1 MQGWN
6 VARFMKLTGCP
17 HGLIQEFPHPETRLR
32 AIVLLARVAAIL
44 LLAGWAVANGAEPHS
59 TAGTV
64 EDRLDRLER
73 ELKQL
78 QEENRA
84 LRQGLVVTNAALVRT
99 IGPVKELRIGG
110 LVQAQAEFGDQGDLR
125 WASDHDRFYL
135 RRVRLNTLGKFA
147 EHFDFRAELEVT
159 GTLGEATGLRA
170 QLTDGWVNWNRYDA
184 VRVKVGQFFPPH
196 GFEKRQAPA
205 IWHTAEMS
213 LAGDQMLLDRQI
225 GAQLWGDGLEKR
237 AGWALGVFN
246 GMNANNSFNDNDN
259 FMAVARVEGK
269 PFRGRMFGLD
279 GQWAVGLSGYH
290 ADHDR
295 LPLPRGL
302 VRPGDT
308 NVFAGQRLGWGVDT
322 QLRLGPVDVWSEYM
336 RTEFDPDLGTRYDAE
351 GWYVLAGYYLLP
363 ERFQAVVK
371 YETFDPDMGQGG
383 NSTDTW
389 TFGLSY
395 AFRGYNL
402 KLFANYLLFEVPGDD
417 RLQQKVITR
426 LQAAF

>member
-1 MQGWN
+1 MHGWSVAN
-6 VARFMKLTGCP
+6 VMKAPRCP
-17 HGLIQEFPHPETRLR
+17 CSWNENVPQLR
-32 AIVLLARVAAIL
+32 ARRGAGVMCARVAVIL
-44 LLAGWAVANGAEPHS
+44 LLVGWTAATGAEPVS
-59 TAGTV
+59 TTGSV
-64 EDRLDRLER
+64 EERLERLER
-73 ELKQL
+73 ELKEL

-84 LRQGLVVTNAALVRT
+84 LRQGLVVTNAALVRS

-125 WASDHDRFYL
+125 WTSGHDRFYL

-147 EHFDFRAELEVT
+147 EHFDFRAELEAT
-159 GTLGEATGLRA
+159 GALGEAAGLRA

-184 VRVKVGQFFPPH
+184 ARVKVGQFFPAH

-205 IWHTAEMS
+205 IWHSAEMS

-225 GAQLWGDGLEKR
+225 GAQIWGDGFERR
-237 AGWALGVFN
+237 AGWALGIFN

-259 FMAVARVEGK
+259 FMAVARVEGR
-269 PFRGRMFGLD
+269 PLRGRLLGSDSQLSI
-279 GQWAVGLSGYH
+279 GLSGYSS
-290 ADHDR
+290 DHDR
-295 LPLPRGL
+295 LALPRGL
-302 VRPGDT
+302 VRPGDPPL
-308 NVFAGQRLGWGVDT
+308 FAGQRVGLGADT
-322 QLRLGPVDVWSEYM
+322 QFRLGRLDVWSEYI
-336 RTEFDPDLGTRYDAE
+336 RTELDPDLGTRYDAE

-363 ERFQAVVK
+363 ERLQALAK
-371 YETFDPDMGQGG
+371 YETFDPDTSQQG

-402 KLFANYLLFEVPGDD
+402 KLFANYLLFDVPGDD